1 MVSCLR
7 VFLCSSFYFGS
18 SFHLSQVLIRS
29 KLFIRSIFYLVQ
41 VFIWSKYLWGLSS
54 LLQNVLVSCMRV
66 FIWSKFSPLFK
77 SVLVVNCS
85 LGSGRALR
93 PLRCC
98 SLLLPPVTYTF
109 LFSISRFTSD
119 TLDFSYMLTQSSYAY
134 QHHRLV
140 LSLWNS
146 LLSFL
151 RTLRFAIFGNDFMQK
166 LPFVVLLPILSS
178 LSPSPQNSPRTPLLP
193 TTNYSQKR
201 VFGDIFHLL
210 AIYLVWSHNKR
221 LFFHHLLWE
230 GFPFK
235 LLKIYET
242 SGNKYNFG

>member
-1 MVSCLR
+1 MPPPMQGEQSNKISLCHLHTNTMQGDIHTGTFITESCG
-7 VFLCSSFYFGS
+7 FLHERLLGS

-29 KLFIRSIFYLVQ
+29 KLFIRSIFYLVH

-54 LLQNVLVSCMRV
+54 LLQHVLVSCMRV

-140 LSLWNS
+140 PSL
-146 LLSFL
+146 
-151 RTLRFAIFGNDFMQK
+151 
-166 LPFVVLLPILSS
+166 
-178 LSPSPQNSPRTPLLP
+178 
-193 TTNYSQKR
+193 
-201 VFGDIFHLL
+201 
-210 AIYLVWSHNKR
+210 
-221 LFFHHLLWE
+221 
-230 GFPFK
+230 
-235 LLKIYET
+235 
-242 SGNKYNFG
+242 

>member
-1 MVSCLR
+1 MSW
-7 VFLCSSFYFGS
+7 FLAWEFSFGP
-18 SFHLSQVLIRS
+18 SFR
-29 KLFIRSIFYLVQ
+29 LFLNLFS
-41 VFIWSKYLWGLSS
+41 LW
-54 LLQNVLVSCMRV
+54 
-66 FIWSKFSPLFK
+66 
-77 SVLVVNCS
+77 NCS

-178 LSPSPQNSPRTPLLP
+178 LSPSPKTVPEHPYYQLLTEKQNSNKSNMYKDGWQSLVVP
-193 TTNYSQKR
+193 T
-201 VFGDIFHLL
+201 
-210 AIYLVWSHNKR
+210 
-221 LFFHHLLWE
+221 
-230 GFPFK
+230 
-235 LLKIYET
+235 
-242 SGNKYNFG
+242 